1 MKTIEVFNQIIY
13 VNENNGSFSFYK
25 EDVEDDEIIDEN
37 EYIRNFRPKSITICI
52 PISNQCNMACRY
64 CFNDKK
70 NATKLDFSDIEYR
83 INEFINKF
91 DFCEKYYIDLSG
103 KGEPLLNLEFIVQ
116 LSDFCLKKSKEI
128 QKELIIVF
136 VTNGLLLTKKVVKLL
151 QKRNILFG
159 VSIDGPKEIHNANR
173 VKQDGSPTYDLIIK
187 NIKKIKHKEYLGCA
201 MTITNNPY
209 NLLDSLLEMS
219 NYFDTI
225 SVKPVRGLAYGLNE
239 ASLLHWKNEYGSLAI
254 YLLSEIKNG
263 RWILLK
269 KLLNGEDYFGKFLYR
284 CFFNIRVLHRCD
296 AGISRFTI
304 EKNGKGF
311 GCPAAS
317 MYDFLELNDLN
328 YRRQLES
335 QIREQKKQCAKCPV
349 FFLCGGE
356 CQIEEIHYKGKN
368 VLLCE
373 LKKEL
378 IGLAMYIKLVTLF
391 DYFSIFQEIYEFCEE
406 KSKRK

>member
-13 VNENNGSFSFYK
+13 INENNGSFSFYK
-25 EDVEDDEIIDEN
+25 EDVEDDKIIDEN
-37 EYIRNFRPKSITICI
+37 EYIQNFRPKTITLCI

-70 NATKLDFSDIEYR
+70 NATKLDFSDFEYR

-91 DFCEKYYIDLSG
+91 SFCEKYYIDLSG
-103 KGEPLLNLEFIVQ
+103 KGEPLLNLDFILH
-116 LSDFCLKKSKEI
+116 LSDFCMNKSKKI
-128 QKELIIVF
+128 KKDIVITF
-136 VTNGLLLTKKVVKLL
+136 VTNGLLLSKKVVKIL

-159 VSIDGPKEIHNANR
+159 VSIDGSKEIHNQNR

-187 NIKKIKHKEYLGCA
+187 NIKKIKHREYLGCA

-225 SVKPVRGLAYGLNE
+225 SVKPVRGLKYGLNE
-239 ASLLHWKNEYGSLAI
+239 SSLLQWRSEYRSLAT
-254 YLLSEIKNG
+254 YLLLEIQNG

-284 CFFNIRVLHRCD
+284 CFYNTRVLHRCD

-304 EKNGKGF
+304 EKNGKVF
-311 GCPAAS
+311 GCPAAT
-317 MYDFLELNDLN
+317 MLNFLELADID
-328 YRRQLES
+328 YQHHLES
-335 QIREQKKQCAKCPV
+335 QIREQKDRCAKCHV

-356 CQIEEIHYKGKN
+356 CQIERINYNGQNKI
-368 VLLCE
+368 LCE
-373 LKKEL
+373 FKKEL